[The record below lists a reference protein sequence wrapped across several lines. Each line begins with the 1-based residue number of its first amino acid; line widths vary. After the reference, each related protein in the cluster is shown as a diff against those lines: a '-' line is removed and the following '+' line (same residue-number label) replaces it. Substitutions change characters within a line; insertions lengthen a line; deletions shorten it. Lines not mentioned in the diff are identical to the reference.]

1 MIASSA
7 SSLWRQRDFLYLWGA
22 QTVSQIGSQVTF
34 LALPLT
40 AVLFLDASP
49 GQMGVLT
56 ALGAVPS
63 ILFGLHAGAVVDR
76 RRRRPILLSTDLG
89 RAALLSLVPLAWLM
103 GVLSLELL
111 FAVAL
116 LVGLMDLF
124 FTVAYQAFLP
134 TIVKRSQLVD
144 GNGKLELTRTAAEIA
159 GPGLAGGLIQVI
171 AAPVVIAIDACSYVC
186 SAVFISRIRT
196 TETVPPPVEK
206 GRRLWGDVRDGL
218 NVVLGDQRL
227 RAIAG
232 ARVLLNFFN
241 AMLEAV
247 FILYVTRSLDLGA
260 ATIGVIF
267 MVGSLGF
274 VAGSLLPE
282 RLTRKLGL
290 GWTTVAA
297 VALVGASDLLVS
309 VAAGSTGVV
318 VTLLILAQFFFGVG
332 LTVFNVNQASL
343 RQAIVP
349 AALQGR
355 AAATLRF
362 VALGPVPLGALLGGF
377 LGGVIGIR
385 ETLFLAAAGEL
396 TAAAWLWNSPL
407 RLVRELPDAEPDRA

>member
-1 MIASSA
+1 MSSA
-7 SSLWRQRDFLYLWGA
+7 PTSLWRQRDFLYLWGA
-22 QTVSQIGSQVTF
+22 QTISQIGSQVTF

-63 ILFGLHAGAVVDR
+63 LLVGLHAGAVVDR
-76 RRRRPILLSTDLG
+76 HRRRPILLSTDLG
-89 RAALLSLVPLAWLM
+89 RAALLSLVPLAWLL

-124 FTVAYQAFLP
+124 FTIAYQSFLP
-134 TIVKRSQLVD
+134 TIVRRSQLVD

-159 GPGLAGGLIQVI
+159 GPGLAGGLIQFI

-186 SAVFISRIRT
+186 SALFISRIRAA
-196 TETVPPPVEK
+196 EAVPPSVGT

-218 NVVLGDQRL
+218 NVVLGDPRL

-232 ARVLLNFFN
+232 ARALLGLFN

-247 FILYVTRSLDLGA
+247 FILYVARSLDLGSA
-260 ATIGVIF
+260 AVGVIF
-267 MVGSLGF
+267 MVGSIGF

-282 RLTRKLGL
+282 RLARRLGL
-290 GWTTVAA
+290 GRTTVAA
-297 VALVGASDLLVS
+297 IALVGASDLLVP
-309 VAAGSTGVV
+309 AATGSTGVV
-318 VTLLILAQFFFGVG
+318 MTLLIAAQFLFGIG
-332 LTVFNVNQASL
+332 LTIFNVNQASL

-349 AALQGR
+349 EALQGR

-362 VALGPVPLGALLGGF
+362 VALGLVPVGALLGGF
-377 LGGVIGIR
+377 LGGFIGIR

-396 TAAAWLWNSPL
+396 TAAAWLWISPL
-407 RLVRELPDAEPDRA
+407 RLVQELPDAELNRA